1 MLIMMT
7 KVLMLTMMTK
17 VSIEPV
23 ERWERGILALKI
35 IDELT
40 MWFFTIGQDDVYYD
54 YADYDDE
61 DYDCIYCGFSHSAKM
76 PLMMMSII
84 KDDNLNQIL

>member
-1 MLIMMT
+1 MLMM
-7 KVLMLTMMTK
+7 MMMAK

-40 MWFFTIGQDDVYYD
+40 MWFFTIGQHPFDDDDSHADDDGDYHDDDDDDYYGD
-54 YADYDDE
+54 DWADDDHQDE
-61 DYDCIYCGFSHSAKM
+61 N
-76 PLMMMSII
+76 
-84 KDDNLNQIL
+84 KDGHQYEQ